1 MADPPWLS
9 WLDQIRFDRRH
20 RFVEKFAEV
29 PHGRPGNPIDA
40 RPNGFWADCSFAGRS
55 AHPARRAQTQKPA
68 QGEKAKAESKKDRSS
83 EAGKAAKRGASS
95 SGRAAQ
101 PPERRGEP
109 SAAYQES
116 VRQTVERR
124 RERRARRQQ
133 NAGNAALAPGAI
145 VPWPMP
151 PALII
156 RHTREVHG
164 EVDSLLYGL
173 RR

>member
-1 MADPPWLS
+1 MDGPG
-9 WLDQIRFDRRH
+9 IRLMPVGWVLGGLLFCGACCLTN
-20 RFVEKFAEV
+20 ET
-29 PHGRPGNPIDA
+29 
-40 RPNGFWADCSFAGRS
+40 
-55 AHPARRAQTQKPA
+55 RAQA
-68 QGEKAKAESKKDRSS
+68 QAPGRGGKSAEA
-83 EAGKAAKRGASS
+83 EARQGKAADAPKND
-95 SGRAAQ
+95 GRAAGAA
-101 PPERRGEP
+101 RGEGRAAGRGAEP

-124 RERRARRQQ
+124 RQRRARRQQ
-133 NAGNAALAPGAI
+133 NAGDASEAIGAI

-173 RR
+173 RRSR

>member
-1 MADPPWLS
+1 MDGPANRL
-9 WLDQIRFDRRH
+9 
-20 RFVEKFAEV
+20 
-29 PHGRPGNPIDA
+29 RPAKLVLGGLLVYAAICA
-40 RPNGFWADCSFAGRS
+40 SGEAC
-55 AHPARRAQTQKPA
+55 AQGQKPP
-68 QGEKAKAESKKDRSS
+68 QDEPKAGVSRQKDRSS
-83 EAGKAAKRGASS
+83 KTGKSV
-95 SGRAAQ
+95 GRAAGGTGRAV
-101 PPERRGEP
+101 PEPGGRGEP

-133 NAGNAALAPGAI
+133 NAGNSDLAVGAI

>member
-1 MADPPWLS
+1 MNGPA
-9 WLDQIRFDRRH
+9 IRL
-20 RFVEKFAEV
+20 V
-29 PHGRPGNPIDA
+29 
-40 RPNGFWADCSFAGRS
+40 
-55 AHPARRAQTQKPA
+55 RALCFLGGLLACGAICASGEACAQAQKPA
-68 QGEKAKAESKKDRSS
+68 QGEPKAKAESTKDRSS
-83 EAGKAAKRGASS
+83 EAGKAAKRDGSS
-95 SGRAAQ
+95 SGRLAK
-101 PPERRGEP
+101 PPAGRGEP

-133 NAGNAALAPGAI
+133 NAGNSALAPGAI

-151 PALII
+151 PALIV